1 MFQNMKL
8 GVKLGLG
15 FGVVLFLTCVVAG
28 LAMVQQS
35 NLSERILKTERVN
48 NVIDYSN
55 ITRIAAL
62 KFMDEEDDKYKNDV
76 KEGINNLIKE
86 AKEVRATF
94 SDQKDIEDIS
104 EVIAAAEAYNISFFE
119 EFVESYENG
128 EKVEVELSEMGVEMG
143 EDVKIVLSE
152 QEKEYEQMLN
162 SNASTEKRIDKV
174 QKIIDGNE
182 VIKRF
187 LLARRHIVQFFLEKK
202 DISYDKSMN
211 ELNKAVELTKNL
223 KGRYNN
229 SNHIALAN
237 ELLSDFEAYKK
248 KASLVK
254 EEMQHMANARA
265 SLADNGK
272 QVADAV
278 TKILSGQKTK
288 TDNLISD
295 ANMMLVGGAIIIVAL
310 GAILAFLITRGI
322 VKPIVLFA
330 DKMVEVRRDNDFSA
344 RVEIHSKDE
353 IGAAG
358 NAFNELIE
366 AVQNAI
372 ADGID
377 AVSNVAA
384 GNFDR
389 KVEVEVS
396 GDLNKLKQGINS
408 SVDNMKVTM
417 GALYELMEAMADGD
431 FAKRINVDLKGEYK
445 RSADAALQSMQSL
458 DDAMQAIN
466 SVMSSVAQADFN
478 KRVDVDLKGDLFTLK
493 NNINRSMDVVMKG
506 IEDTTE
512 ITLSLADGDLTKR
525 VEADH
530 PGQFGV
536 LKNALNKT
544 MENVSEVVNNIAQAS
559 DIVASASN
567 EIADGNA
574 DMSKRTEEQASSL
587 EETAS
592 SMEELTSTVKQNA
605 DNAEQANQLAVGA
618 SQTAD
623 HGGSI
628 VKQAVS
634 AMEEINASS
643 NKIADIIGVIDEIAF
658 QTNLLA
664 LNASVEAARAG
675 EQGRGFA
682 VVATEVRNLAQRS
695 ATAAKEIK
703 ELIQDSVGKVK
714 VGSELVEKSGETLNE
729 IVSGVKKVGDMIA
742 EIAAASLQQ
751 TAGIG
756 QVNSALSNMDDIT
769 QRNAALAEEAS
780 ANSENLS
787 AQAQTMSEQVSFFD
801 IGNRTSS
808 CSAMASKKAST
819 TAKSRVNPEP
829 SKVAK
834 TQVTAAKPS
843 DDNWEE
849 F

>member
-8 GVKLGLG
+8 GMKLGLG
-15 FGVVLFLTCVVAG
+15 FGVVLLLTCIVAG

-35 NLSERILKTERVN
+35 NLSARITKTERVN

-55 ITRIAAL
+55 STRIAAL
-62 KFMDEEDDKYKNDV
+62 KFMDEENDKYKSDV
-76 KEGINNLIKE
+76 EDGLKDLIKE

-94 SDQKDIEDIS
+94 SDPKDIEDIDA
-104 EVIAAAEAYNISFFE
+104 VIEAAEEYNKAFFE
-119 EFVESYENG
+119 KFVVAYDAGKAG
-128 EKVEVELSEMGVEMG
+128 ELVLADMGAEMG
-143 EDVKIVLSE
+143 EDVDEVLKDQEKDYENLISTNASADKIV
-152 QEKEYEQMLN
+152 
-162 SNASTEKRIDKV
+162 DKV
-174 QKIIDGNE
+174 EKIIDGNS
-182 VIKRF
+182 VIKYF
-187 LLARRHIVQFFLEKK
+187 LTARRNTVNFFLTRDEAFF
-202 DISYDKSMN
+202 DKSMN
-211 ELNKAVELTKNL
+211 SVFKAKTLTQDL
-223 KGRYNN
+223 KSRYNN
-229 SNHIALAN
+229 PNHIRLAE
-237 ELLSDFEAYKK
+237 ELIGDFESYHNNATAVKDNMQKMAEARVDLASNGKRVAEAVNTILNGQKK
-248 KASLVK
+248 KTV
-254 EEMQHMANARA
+254 
-265 SLADNGK
+265 D
-272 QVADAV
+272 
-278 TKILSGQKTK
+278 
-288 TDNLISD
+288 LISD
-295 ANMMLVGGAIIIVAL
+295 ANAMLIGGAIIIVLL
-310 GAILAFLITRGI
+310 GAILAFVITRGI
-322 VKPIVLFA
+322 VKPIVSFA
-330 DKMVEVRRDNDFSA
+330 NKMVEVRRDNDFSA
-344 RVEIHSKDE
+344 RVEVHSKDE

-384 GNFDR
+384 GKFDR

-396 GDLNKLKQGINS
+396 GDLDQLKQGINT
-408 SVDNMKVTM
+408 SVDNMKITM

-431 FAKRINVDLKGEYK
+431 FGKRINVDLKGEYK

-458 DDAMQAIN
+458 DDAMRAVN
-466 SVMSSVAQADFN
+466 SVMASVAEADFN
-478 KRVDVDLKGDLFTLK
+478 KRVEVDLKGDLSTLK

-506 IEDTTE
+506 IEDTTN

-530 PGQFGV
+530 PGQFDV
-536 LKNALNKT
+536 LKQALNKT
-544 MENVSEVVNNIAQAS
+544 MENVSEVVENIAQAS

-592 SMEELTSTVKQNA
+592 SMEELTTTVKQNA
-605 DNAEQANQLAVGA
+605 DNAGQANQLAVGA

-628 VKQAVS
+628 VKQAVA
-634 AMEEINASS
+634 AMEEINISS

-703 ELIQDSVGKVK
+703 DLIQDSVGKVK
-714 VGSELVEKSGETLNE
+714 AGSELVEKSGKTLDE
-729 IVSGVKKVGDMIA
+729 IVEGVKKVGDMIA
-742 EIAAASLQQ
+742 EIAAASQQQ

-756 QVNSALSNMDDIT
+756 QVNQALANMDDIT

-787 AQAQTMSEQVSFFD
+787 SQAQTMKQQVGFFD
-801 IGNRTSS
+801 IGNRRSSAARVTSN
-808 CSAMASKKAST
+808 A
-819 TAKSRVNPEP
+819 
-829 SKVAK
+829 
-834 TQVTAAKPS
+834 TAAKPTVSKPVATEKPAAIPES
-843 DDNWEE
+843 DEWEE